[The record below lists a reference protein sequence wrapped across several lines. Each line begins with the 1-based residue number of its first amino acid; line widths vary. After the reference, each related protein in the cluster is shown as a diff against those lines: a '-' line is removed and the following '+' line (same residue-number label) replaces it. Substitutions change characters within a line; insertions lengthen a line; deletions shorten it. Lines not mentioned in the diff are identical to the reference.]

1 MERSKLN
8 FIIDAVMCVAMLGLI
23 WTGILIWTVLPPGIR
38 GGHGL
43 TLWGLNRHEF
53 GDIHMYLGIALLIL
67 TGLHLW
73 LHWGWF
79 ACRLSNIIKTT
90 NQKNV
95 QKRKIHA
102 LIIVFVILVLTI
114 ASLFLVK
121 IQVVAG
127 PDDDDHGHGQRRGQ
141 QIQQSNK

>member
-1 MERSKLN
+1 MNRSKLN

-43 TLWGLNRHEF
+43 TLWGLSRHEF
-53 GDIHMYLGIALLIL
+53 GDIHMCLGIALLIL

-79 ACRLSNIIKTT
+79 ACRLTNIIKTT
-90 NQKNV
+90 NQENV

-102 LIIVFVILVLTI
+102 MIIVFAILVLAI

-121 IQVVAG
+121 IQVVVG
-127 PDDDDHGHGQRRGQ
+127 PDDYGGGHGQHRGRQ
-141 QIQQSNK
+141 LQQSDY